1 MSKMTVE
8 AWLAVHKEAAL
19 KIDPETAEVF
29 CGRGFICDPYG
40 FHPNLPEELRQSAK
54 LYFASAPGTDIW
66 VYFDDLPEKTKSAL
80 WKRLKSDRRLQA
92 KLEEVFFDDFV
103 EGEP

>member
-40 FHPNLPEELRQSAK
+40 VHPIFRRNCGKVPNYILRLRQVPTFGSTSTICPK
-54 LYFASAPGTDIW
+54 KPSPRSGNGSNPIGGCK
-66 VYFDDLPEKTKSAL
+66 PS
-80 WKRLKSDRRLQA
+80 
-92 KLEEVFFDDFV
+92 
-103 EGEP
+103 